1 MCNLLLKAADN
12 ALRNADNEEYVRKV
26 LNLECVSFGPF
37 FKECQTF
44 VNNHT
49 KEILYA
55 LADDIDPSTI
65 CLYIG
70 VCPKD
75 VTTVKPIQVKEL
87 KLKNLLLAG
96 AIKSETSCLMCNLLL
111 KAADNALRN
120 AEDEDYARKVLDY
133 TCFSFG
139 AFYKQCQDF
148 VNNYTKEILEALA
161 DDIDPSTICPYIGV
175 CPKDVTTTI
184 KPIASN

>member
-1 MCNLLLKAADN
+1 MLCTNL
-12 ALRNADNEEYVRKV
+12 
-26 LNLECVSFGPF
+26 
-37 FKECQTF
+37 
-44 VNNHT
+44 
-49 KEILYA
+49 I
-55 LADDIDPSTI
+55 I
-65 CLYIG
+65 CLDSMSRFLFIQKDSKVFCNKIG
-70 VCPKD
+70 LCPS
-75 VTTVKPIQVKEL
+75 QVKEL
-87 KLKNLLLAG
+87 KLKNLIPLYAVKL
-96 AIKSETSCLMCNLLL
+96 ETPCLMCNLLL

-184 KPIASN
+184 KPITSN